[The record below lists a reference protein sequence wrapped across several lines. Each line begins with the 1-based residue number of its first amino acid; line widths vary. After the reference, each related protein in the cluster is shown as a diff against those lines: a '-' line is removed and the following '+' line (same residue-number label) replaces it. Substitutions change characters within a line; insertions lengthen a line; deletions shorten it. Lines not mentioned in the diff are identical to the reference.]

1 MIIEQ
6 IQTENGGIIAL
17 WHITESRDELLEML
31 NLDPFIMEQAFA
43 FSTLKRQLEFLAV
56 RAMYKEVTGKM
67 PLISYKENRVPYL
80 EGNNGQI
87 SITHTGAY
95 AAIYLH
101 PTLKVGIDIERIG
114 EKVVRVKN
122 RFLSDQ
128 ELASIDE
135 RNEKTHLTILW
146 AAKEA
151 LYKVMQQET
160 NLLKL
165 RESD

>member
-1 MIIEQ
+1 
-6 IQTENGGIIAL
+6 
-17 WHITESRDELLEML
+17 
-31 NLDPFIMEQAFA
+31 
-43 FSTLKRQLEFLAV
+43 
-56 RAMYKEVTGKM
+56 M

-151 LYKVMQQET
+151 LYKGMQHET
-160 NLLKL
+160 VDFRHYLPIDPFTPYLPDTLIANNTKL
-165 RESD
+165 SEHKISQISYNTFT

>member
-1 MIIEQ
+1 
-6 IQTENGGIIAL
+6 
-17 WHITESRDELLEML
+17 
-31 NLDPFIMEQAFA
+31 
-43 FSTLKRQLEFLAV
+43 
-56 RAMYKEVTGKM
+56 MYKEVTGKM

-160 NLLKL
+160 VDFREYLHIDPFTPYLQDTLKANETKSSENKSYQIEYKVFPEYVL
-165 RESD
+165 TWVSE